1 MSLYNKRDKPAKK
14 WTPPPRGS
22 EKAEN
27 LARAQRE
34 NFALYLLMGRS
45 THFFK
50 GVVPAYFIKEIE
62 KAQLDAIKYIKAV
75 QWNRKIKA
83 NAKRKK

>member
-1 MSLYNKRDKPAKK
+1 
-14 WTPPPRGS
+14 
-22 EKAEN
+22 
-27 LARAQRE
+27 
-34 NFALYLLMGRS
+34 MGRS